1 MNNDQLNSLFDQQA
15 LTYDQQ
21 WVKLAAF
28 RDGLHILTQALF
40 RELPSNARVLCVGA
54 GTGAEIH
61 FLAERFPGWSFTA
74 VESSAGMVEV
84 CRQRAQAHGFADRCN
99 FHQGYLDSLPP
110 TEPFDAA
117 TCLLVSQFILD
128 PRERAGFFGSIA
140 QRLVPGGTLV
150 SSDLSTDVSSEHY
163 PSLLG
168 VWLRA
173 MAAAD
178 VPAEG
183 IERMREAYRRDVAV
197 LPATEVEAI
206 LASGGFES
214 PIQLYQAG
222 LIRAW
227 YSRRASPTRT
237 A

>member
-1 MNNDQLNSLFDQQA
+1 MNNDQLNSIFDQQA
-15 LTYDQQ
+15 STYDQQ

-28 RDGLHILTQALF
+28 REGLHILVGSLF
-40 RELPSNARVLCVGA
+40 RELPNNARVLCVGA

-61 FLAERFPGWSFTA
+61 YLAERFPGWSFTA
-74 VESSAGMVEV
+74 VEPSAGMLDV
-84 CRQRAQAHGFADRCN
+84 CRQRAQAHGFANRCS
-99 FHQGYLDSLPP
+99 FHQGYLDSLPI

-128 PRERAGFFGSIA
+128 QRERVGFFSTIA
-140 QRLVPGGTLV
+140 RRLVPGGTLV
-150 SSDLSTDVSSEHY
+150 SSDLSTDVNSDHY

-168 VWLRA
+168 VWLRT

-178 VPAEG
+178 VPVEG

-206 LASGGFES
+206 LVSGGFES
-214 PIQLYQAG
+214 PIQFYQAG

-227 YSRRASPTRT
+227 YSRRASPTRV